1 MIKSSDKY
9 KAFLEVDLVQF
20 SWVDYNGTRCSSLC
34 FGGFIHCSF
43 LVLNVVVDL
52 YLL

>member
-9 KAFLEVDLVQF
+9 KAFHEVDLVQF
-20 SWVDYNGTRCSSLC
+20 SWVGFNGTQCSSLC
-34 FGGFIHCSF
+34 FWRFIQCSF